1 MMGPVIPAGPI
12 LLYPTAIEPR
22 PSLVQAAEQ
31 LDGPLALR
39 DVGDHVG
46 EADAVGIDDERR
58 RAARRVAGGAAQ
70 QVGHLLHLLARQL
83 RLGLGNVDHL
93 GVARHVG
100 LDELPRVRSNLLGA
114 DVSACHEAMSMCSGM
129 PTVCRA
135 TGSAA
140 TRPVGLR
147 LRY

>member
-39 DVGDHVG
+39 DVGEHVG

-70 QVGHLLHLLARQL
+70 QSATFCTCSRVSSDLAW
-83 RLGLGNVDHL
+83 
-93 GVARHVG
+93 
-100 LDELPRVRSNLLGA
+100 ET
-114 DVSACHEAMSMCSGM
+114 SMIL
-129 PTVCRA
+129 A
-135 TGSAA
+135 
-140 TRPVGLR
+140 
-147 LRY
+147 